1 MDAMT
6 ILTLVIAI
14 LTLLVSITSVI
25 VPIFI
30 WNADKTKLDANFELI
45 QKDKDA
51 YTITGTFI
59 NKGNQILEIKS
70 VCIKTSSKTISFDSP
85 RESSFAFSAS
95 ILPDNKKTYN
105 IYLKTSQLPTING
118 IAQILVYTQLK
129 CFKFH
134 LDFDNNPV

>member
-1 MDAMT
+1 MDAIT

-30 WNADKTKLDANFELI
+30 WNADKTNL
-45 QKDKDA
+45 DA

-70 VCIKTSSKTISFDSP
+70 VCIKTSSKTISFDSS